1 VAYFGKPDREALVGA
16 IPELVRDGEHVK
28 YGGTMTAWE
37 YNQSRLLQTY

>member
-1 VAYFGKPDREALVGA
+1 
-16 IPELVRDGEHVK
+16 VRDGEQVK